1 MHRRGLKGEFE
12 LVSIPMEREF
22 DLVVF
27 GATGFTGELV
37 AEYLATV
44 SAERLPRAGLR
55 WALAGRSET
64 KLAAVRAKLA
74 DRLGPAAAARARL
87 PAVVVVDAADAPALA
102 ALAAR
107 ARAIVTTVGPYLR
120 YGGPLVAACVN
131 DASCR
136 GRVGVGV
143 PVRVVWDGQL
153 RLR

>member
-1 MHRRGLKGEFE
+1 MFYRPPKGEFE

-74 DRLGPAAAARARL
+74 DRLGPAAARARSPPSSSSTRPTRRRSPRAPRARAR
-87 PAVVVVDAADAPALA
+87 
-102 ALAAR
+102 
-107 ARAIVTTVGPYLR
+107 
-120 YGGPLVAACVN
+120 
-131 DASCR
+131 S
-136 GRVGVGV
+136 
-143 PVRVVWDGQL
+143 
-153 RLR
+153 